1 MNYRSLFDTLKAP
14 TESRTL
20 LDTESGKITQQVE
33 IDKTLM
39 RLFAIPLFAMFTAFG
54 AQIAVPT
61 PPFGIP
67 VTLQTLVV
75 LLAAMS
81 LGPRLGAASMILY
94 LFMGIIGF
102 GVFAEGNAGW
112 QTIIGQ
118 TGGYLLGFI
127 ICQPVAHYL
136 IKNRKGEIRG
146 WIALF
151 FAGLAVHMVIF
162 LFGVPWLWWIHNID
176 PEAAPMKLSFAV
188 YHGFVVFIPGM
199 LLKSGIAA
207 GIAVWF
213 LPSVARKLW

>member
-1 MNYRSLFDTLKAP
+1 MSNTSKHNYYKAP
-14 TESRTL
+14 AESLISQESDSGTL
-20 LDTESGKITQQVE
+20 AQQVE
-33 IDKTLM
+33 LDRTLM
-39 RLFAIPLFAMFTAFG
+39 RLLAIPLFAMFTAFG

-81 LGPRLGAASMILY
+81 LGPRLGASSMILY
-94 LFMGIIGF
+94 LFMGILGF
-102 GVFAEGNAGW
+102 GVFAEGEAGW

-127 ICQPVAHYL
+127 ICQPVAHKL
-136 IKNRKGEIRG
+136 IKDRNGKIRG
-146 WIALF
+146 WLALF
-151 FAGLAVHMVIF
+151 LAGIAVHLVIF
-162 LFGVPWLWWIHNID
+162 IFGVPWLWWIHNID
-176 PEAAPMKLSFAV
+176 PEVAPITMGYAIR
-188 YHGFVVFIPGM
+188 HGFVAFIPGI